1 MDATKQVGRTDDR
14 NQQIRAEARSFVKA
28 AFNAAMAYAVGMP
41 MGKHTVPG
49 FQSVTVEAY
58 AEEIE
63 GRYIDST
70 EYEAGHIE
78 MHSTGRV
85 LLEVDFGPCVQS
97 EDIDAMLNDGATID
111 WEKVGSTTIT
121 VDSLSAGRS
130 WDWQPLQVIDN
141 SKYDPFAE
149 TAEVRA

>member
-78 MHSTGRV
+78 MHSTGRI
-85 LLEVDFGPCVQS
+85 LIEVDFGPCIQS
-97 EDIDAMLNDGATID
+97 EDIDALVSDAEYIYI
-111 WEKVGSTTIT
+111 EKVGSSSLT
-121 VDSLSAGRS
+121 VDSAMAGRT
-130 WDWQPLQVIDN
+130 WDWRPLQLIDN
-141 SKYDPFAE
+141 SKYDPFADD
-149 TAEVRA
+149 AEVRA